1 MQGWLK
7 LYRQLA
13 ENPIWLLKP
22 FSEGQAWV
30 DLLMI
35 TTFDSGFIK
44 TKNGTIIKLNRGQC
58 GFSQLTLSERWGWS
72 RGKVN
77 RYLKLLENEKMIQQK
92 IVANTTIINI
102 LNYDN
107 FQNDTI
113 NNTINDTINGQQTIQ
128 QTDTIKNDNN
138 DNNEKNIISISE
150 KTKKIDPYSNE
161 YITHYEKCYKK
172 IIGANNCFLLQMH
185 RDKINELAETLKDK
199 YFDSVETVLKRLK
212 KLNFQSIGF
221 KPNTTW
227 LLKDDNYIKLLEG
240 SFETETEAI
249 SSSPYSYAD

>member
-13 ENPIWLLKP
+13 ENPIWLIKP

-44 TKNGTIIKLNRGQC
+44 TKNGTIIKLNSGQC

-77 RYLKLLENEKMIQQK
+77 RYLKLLESERMIQQK

-138 DNNEKNIISISE
+138 DNNENNNIYGLKIKKFQKPTLEEIKTYCLERNNNVDANKFFDFYESNGWKVGKNPMKDWKASVRTWERNNFGKENKQEEFNYDSM
-150 KTKKIDPYSNE
+150 PYN
-161 YITHYEKCYKK
+161 
-172 IIGANNCFLLQMH
+172 AF
-185 RDKINELAETLKDK
+185 R
-199 YFDSVETVLKRLK
+199 
-212 KLNFQSIGF
+212 
-221 KPNTTW
+221 
-227 LLKDDNYIKLLEG
+227 
-240 SFETETEAI
+240 
-249 SSSPYSYAD
+249 

>member
-1 MQGWLK
+1 MNKLK
-7 LYRQLA
+7 LTN
-13 ENPIWLLKP
+13 E
-22 FSEGQAWV
+22 
-30 DLLMI
+30 I
-35 TTFDSGFIK
+35 TYHSTSQYS
-44 TKNGTIIKLNRGQC
+44 II
-58 GFSQLTLSERWGWS
+58 
-72 RGKVN
+72 
-77 RYLKLLENEKMIQQK
+77 
-92 IVANTTIINI
+92 
-102 LNYDN
+102 
-107 FQNDTI
+107 TI
-113 NNTINDTINGQQTIQ
+113 NNWDKFQLDNTQNNKQITNEQQTNNKQI
-128 QTDTIKNDNN
+128 TTNNNDNN
-138 DNNEKNIISISE
+138 DKNIISISG

>member
-13 ENPIWLLKP
+13 ENPIWLIKP

-138 DNNEKNIISISE
+138 EKNDKNDKNVEEIHTQAEGE
-150 KTKKIDPYSNE
+150 KLYGTY
-161 YITHYEKCYKK
+161 
-172 IIGANNCFLLQMH
+172 ANVLLTN
-185 RDKINELAETLKDK
+185 KNYNKLLGICLSKELLETVINELSEKIEIGDYKEYEQEHPNAH
-199 YFDSVETVLKRLK
+199 FVLLQRFIKNKRQ
-212 KLNFQSIGF
+212 N
-221 KPNTTW
+221 PHVVP
-227 LLKDDNYIKLLEG
+227 IKQRER
-240 SFETETEAI
+240 I
-249 SSSPYSYAD
+249 Y